1 MSRRKKKVITN
12 GLNDLV
18 TGLGA
23 FNTMTGGSQ
32 LAGYGT
38 IAFNNNYA
46 MITLNHVALSYLYT
60 SSGIIQTAIEL
71 PTQDALSRGI
81 EVTSPEM
88 DADDIAELLDH
99 MERTDQWTRLR
110 QAWNWGRLYG
120 GAGLVINSNQESGEP
135 LNYRKLY
142 NSPLELY
149 DVDRWQLMSQQDL
162 ENIDDENLFFLR
174 GQPIHPSRVMIIKG
188 KRAPWRIRRQLRGW
202 GMSEAERMIPPLN
215 KYMKTQNV
223 MYEIMDEAKVDVY
236 RIEGLA
242 NQLGS
247 AAGTLQMQRTIEL
260 TNQLKS
266 VTNAIVMDKNDE
278 FETKTQAFSGLA
290 DAMSENRIDIA
301 SALRMPVTKL
311 FGLSAS
317 GFNTGESD
325 LENYNM
331 MVESEIRTP
340 MTPIIRRLIEL
351 NMWGLWGRVADF
363 TIKWPTL
370 RTMTAQEEQTAQDS
384 KFNRATIAYEH
395 GLINSEEWGQIMQSE
410 NILPLETR
418 AADGQLEDA
427 PTPPPEPTKITGST
441 TVHRNSIKLIR
452 GSK

>member
-1 MSRRKKKVITN
+1 MSRKKKIRTN
-12 GLNDLV
+12 NFSDLV
-18 TGLGA
+18 TSMGA

-38 IAFNNNYA
+38 TAFNNNYA
-46 MITLNHVALSYLYT
+46 LITLNHVALSYLYT
-60 SSGIIQTAIEL
+60 SNGIIQTAIEL
-71 PTQDALSRGI
+71 PTQDALSKGI
-81 EVTSPEM
+81 ELTSPEM

-120 GAGLVINSNQESGEP
+120 GAGLVINSNQDSGEP
-135 LNYRKLY
+135 LNYRRLY

-162 ENIDDENLFFLR
+162 EHLDDENMFFLH

-188 KRAPWRIRRQLRGW
+188 KRAPWRVRRQLRGW
-202 GMSEAERMIPPLN
+202 GMSETERMIPPLN
-215 KYMKTQNV
+215 LYLKTQNV
-223 MYEIMDEAKVDVY
+223 LYEIMDEAKVDVY
-236 RIEGLA
+236 RIDGLA
-242 NQLGS
+242 NQLYTTT
-247 AAGTLQMQRTIEL
+247 GTLAMQKSIEL

-266 VTNAIVMDKNDE
+266 HTNALVMDKNDE
-278 FETKTQAFSGLA
+278 FETKNQSFGGLA
-290 DAMSENRIDIA
+290 DVMGENRIGIA

-340 MTPIIRRLIEL
+340 MNSVIRKLIEL
-351 NMWGLWGRVADF
+351 NMWSLWGRVVDF
-363 TIKWPTL
+363 TITWPTL

-384 KFNRATIAYEH
+384 KFNRAIVAYEH

-410 NILPLETR
+410 DILPLETR
-418 AADGQLEDA
+418 ASDGLLDDA

-441 TVHRNSIKLIR
+441 TVHRNSIKIIR
-452 GSK
+452 GDK